1 MDQILDF
8 LNLIWNFLNHPLWVP
23 LVIAVA
29 GIVFFVIVYIK
40 ANRIADRYREELQQ
54 KIVNDAYAKHIR
66 QKYGV
71 RQDEIEKTTTPSEDK
86 N

>member
-8 LNLIWNFLNHPLWVP
+8 LNRIWNFLNHPLWGP

-71 RQDEIEKTTTPSEDK
+71 RQDESEKTTTPSEDK

>member
-8 LNLIWNFLNHPLWVP
+8 LNRIWIFLNHPLWVP

-29 GIVFFVIVYIK
+29 GAVFFAVVYIK
-40 ANRIADRYREELQQ
+40 ANRIADKYREEVQQ
-54 KIVNDAYAKHIR
+54 KIVNDADAEHIR
-66 QKYGV
+66 QKYD
-71 RQDEIEKTTTPSEDK
+71 RQDERKETTTPSEDK